1 MGMISVVA
9 VRRERDMFRKI
20 LVPLDFT
27 DKNEAALRIAVET
40 APPGADT
47 EVVLLHVIETIE
59 HIEPEEMEGFYH
71 SLEARAAAKLFALE
85 ERFKQAG
92 ITVRQE
98 ILLGKRAETIVRY
111 AEDHGTGLILLSSH
125 KVDRQHPSLGIGTL
139 SYRVAIVANCPVL
152 LVK

>member
-1 MGMISVVA
+1 
-9 VRRERDMFRKI
+9 MFRKI

-111 AEDHGTGLILLSSH
+111 AEDHGTDLILLSSH
-125 KVDRQHPSLGIGTL
+125 KVDRQHPALGIGTL